1 MDSEWQPANEIER
14 ELVAALDAGDSRR
27 YAQIVLESPLYLP
40 VLPEPGS
47 ELRRDLDEFMP
58 LDRAHVLA
66 FTSPEALSH
75 GLGPYSLGHREVDV
89 AALARNWPGPDH
101 QFALNPGLPIGVVLP
116 LDALSRLVDGE
127 EALIPV
133 EDAEAVLAE
142 QVQAEIRE
150 LCLAE
155 LCGGVAPGAAAPAN
169 ELEAAL
175 AQAVERQDP
184 DAFLSALVDALVVV
198 PMSGPV
204 SEDFDGANFPWLRIG
219 PAIPVF
225 SSTELL
231 ARTAPRVAEH
241 IELPFLAVA
250 ANWPGREHVLCFNPG
265 SGTELIMSGEGVD
278 ELVEV
283 IAEMLSENPDAQN
296 N

>member
-1 MDSEWQPANEIER
+1 MNSEWEPANEVER
-14 ELVAALDAGDSRR
+14 ELVAALEAGDSKR
-27 YAQIVLESPLYLP
+27 YAEIVLGAPLYLP

-47 ELRRDLDEFMP
+47 ELRQDLDEFMP

-75 GLGPYSLGHREVDV
+75 GLGPYSLGHREADV

-101 QFALNPGLPIGVVLP
+101 QFALNPGLPIGAVLP
-116 LDALSRLVDGE
+116 LDALSRLADGSE
-127 EALIPV
+127 SLIPV
-133 EDAEAVLAE
+133 DAAEAALAE
-142 QVQAEIRE
+142 QVRAEIRE

-155 LCGGVAPGAAAPAN
+155 LSGGVAPGVAAPVN
-169 ELEAAL
+169 ELEEAL
-175 AQAVERQDP
+175 AAAVEGQDV
-184 DAFLSALVDALVVV
+184 DAFLSALVDSEVVV

-204 SEDFDGANFPWLRIG
+204 SEDFDGTNFPWLRIG

-225 SSTELL
+225 SSTEVLS
-231 ARTAPRVAEH
+231 RTAAHVAEH
-241 IELPFLAVA
+241 IELPFLAAA

-265 SGTELIMSGEGVD
+265 SGTELIMSGAGVE
-278 ELVEV
+278 ELVETV
-283 IAEMLSENPDAQN
+283 AEMLSENPDALN